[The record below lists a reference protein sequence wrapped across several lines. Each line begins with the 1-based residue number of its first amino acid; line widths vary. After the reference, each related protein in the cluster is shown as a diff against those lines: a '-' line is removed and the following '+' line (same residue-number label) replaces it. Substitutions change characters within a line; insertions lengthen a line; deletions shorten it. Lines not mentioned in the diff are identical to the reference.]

1 MTLNTTETL
10 HLYRKRAQR
19 YDMAMWIYRM
29 AGFHIDQYRRDT
41 VAALALQPGDT
52 VVELGCGTGLNFLLI
67 ERAIGPE
74 GRLIGVDLTDA
85 MLAQAQ
91 KRVQSAGWQNV
102 ELVQADLAR
111 FQFPAN
117 VAGILST
124 LAITLA
130 SEYDEIIRNSAAALK
145 PGGRLAV
152 MDMKRPDHWPEWL
165 VRFAAWLNK
174 PYGVSIE
181 LQDRHPWESIDRY
194 LTTVLFKEYYAG
206 ALYLAA
212 GEKKAAHSPSGETNV

>member
-1 MTLNTTETL
+1 MTLNKVETRN
-10 HLYRKRAQR
+10 LYRKRAQR
-19 YDMAMWIYRM
+19 YDLAMWIYRL
-29 AGFHIDQYRRDT
+29 AGFRIDQYRRDT
-41 VAALALQPGDT
+41 VAALALRPGDT
-52 VVELGCGTGLNFLLI
+52 VVELGCGTGLNFPLI
-67 ERAIGPE
+67 ERAIGPK

-91 KRVQSAGWQNV
+91 KRVRTAGWQNV
-102 ELVQADLAR
+102 ELVQIDLAH

-124 LAITLA
+124 LAITLVP
-130 SEYDEIIRNSAAALK
+130 EYDEIIRRGAMALR

-152 MDMKRPDHWPEWL
+152 MDMKRPDHWPDWL

-174 PYGVSIE
+174 PYGVSME

-194 LTTVLFKEYYAG
+194 LATVLFKEYYAG
-206 ALYLAA
+206 VLYLAA
-212 GEKKAAHSPSGETNV
+212 GEKKPAQSPSGNTTD

>member
-1 MTLNTTETL
+1 MTLNTTETIN
-10 HLYRKRAQR
+10 LYRKRAQR
-19 YDMAMWIYRM
+19 YDVAILVYRL

-41 VAALALQPGDT
+41 ITALALQPGDT
-52 VVELGCGTGLNFLLI
+52 VVELGCGTGLNFPLI
-67 ERAIGPE
+67 EDAIGPQ

-91 KRVQSAGWQNV
+91 KRVQAAGWQNV
-102 ELVQADLAR
+102 ELVQTDLAH
-111 FQFPAN
+111 FDFPDD

-124 LAITLA
+124 LAITLVPA
-130 SEYDEIIRNSAAALK
+130 YDEVIRTGAAALK

-152 MDMKRPDHWPEWL
+152 MDFKRPDGWPEWL

-174 PYGVSIE
+174 PYGVSLE
-181 LQDRHPWESIDRY
+181 LENRHPWESVNRH
-194 LTTVLFKEYYAG
+194 LTPILFREYYAG

-212 GEKKAAHSPSGETNV
+212 GESKTS

>member
-1 MTLNTTETL
+1 MTLNKIETRN
-10 HLYRKRAQR
+10 LYRRRAQR
-19 YDMAMWIYRM
+19 YDLAMWIYRL
-29 AGFHIDQYRRDT
+29 AGFRIDQYRRDT

-52 VVELGCGTGLNFLLI
+52 VVELGCGTGLNFPLI
-67 ERAIGPE
+67 EKAIGPE

-91 KRVQSAGWQNV
+91 KRVQRAGWKNV
-102 ELVQADLAR
+102 DLVQTDLVN
-111 FQFPAN
+111 FHFLQD

-124 LAITLA
+124 LAITLVP
-130 SEYDEIIRNSAAALK
+130 EYDQVIRNGADALK

-152 MDMKRPDHWPEWL
+152 LDMKRPDHWPEWL

-181 LQDRHPWESIDRY
+181 LESRHPWESIDRY

-206 ALYLAA
+206 VLYLAA
-212 GEKKAAHSPSGETNV
+212 GEKKAEPSPSGVTNV